1 MYEEKET
8 GEMLIFSGL
17 IDRTGYKKYINED
30 KTPSLTRHI
39 WKEIN
44 ERFTENR
51 LSTKG
56 KALYA
61 LRKEIVERSF
71 ADSKQNHGYRYAM
84 VRGLEKPSAYLV
96 DLCCT
101 EYEKHRIKARKT
113 NKYDMI

>member
-30 KTPSLTRHI
+30 KTLSLTRHI

-51 LSTKG
+51 LSPKG

-61 LRKEIVERSF
+61 LRKETVERSF
-71 ADSKQNHGYRYAM
+71 AGSKQNHGYRYAM
-84 VRGLEKPSAYLV
+84 VRGLEKNQAHTWLICAV
-96 DLCCT
+96 QNMKNIALKQ
-101 EYEKHRIKARKT
+101 EKRT
-113 NKYDMI
+113 SMT